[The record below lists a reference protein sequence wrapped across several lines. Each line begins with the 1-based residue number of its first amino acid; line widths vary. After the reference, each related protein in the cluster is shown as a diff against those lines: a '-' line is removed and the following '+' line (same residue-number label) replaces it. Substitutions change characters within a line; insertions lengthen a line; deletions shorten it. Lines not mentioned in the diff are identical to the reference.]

1 MQNELAMAGKHDAL
15 MEESRATKM
24 PVRTTASEYIHGTTV
39 QADERTANKCSHT
52 SDVQYPNPTKQEN
65 QEEVQ
70 WTMPSLWNTGTNGRN
85 AENASEKNHKP
96 NLQLKSATANPIQ
109 SNSGEQNEIQLRTRL
124 PNMWQGGKL
133 RPRLLLQDYG
143 YISISKCPV
152 T

>member
-1 MQNELAMAGKHDAL
+1 MQNELAMAGKHDAS

-65 QEEVQ
+65 QEEVL
-70 WTMPSLWNTGTNGRN
+70 WTMPSLWNTGTNGWN

-96 NLQLKSATANPIQ
+96 NLQLKIRNSQPNPIQ
-109 SNSGEQNEIQLRTRL
+109 LRRTDRNTTQNSFAKFVARWETQTQTVTTGLRL
-124 PNMWQGGKL
+124 HQH
-133 RPRLLLQDYG
+133 
-143 YISISKCPV
+143 I
-152 T
+152 